1 MLQVVSLHCNLDANT
16 RHLINKDRLAQ
27 MKREAVF
34 INAARGACHNEADLV
49 AHLKANPRFFA
60 GLDVFENEPAMAP
73 GLAEC
78 SNAVIVPHIASAS
91 EWTRA
96 GMATLAACNVA
107 ARVSGYPVYNGHDV
121 LPYVDGPSADIPRSS
136 PSIVNAKELGLEM
149 AA

>member
-1 MLQVVSLHCNLDANT
+1 MSLHCNLDATT
-16 RHLINKDRLAQ
+16 RHLINADRLRQ
-27 MKREAVF
+27 MKPDAVF

-49 AHLKANPRFFA
+49 AHLNANPRFTV
-60 GLDVFENEPAMAP
+60 GLDVFEDEPAMAP

-78 SNAVIVPHIASAS
+78 PNAVIVPHIASAS

-107 ARVSGYPVYNGHDV
+107 ARLSGHPVYNGPDV

-136 PSIVNAKELGLEM
+136 PSIVNAKELKLEM
-149 AA
+149 A